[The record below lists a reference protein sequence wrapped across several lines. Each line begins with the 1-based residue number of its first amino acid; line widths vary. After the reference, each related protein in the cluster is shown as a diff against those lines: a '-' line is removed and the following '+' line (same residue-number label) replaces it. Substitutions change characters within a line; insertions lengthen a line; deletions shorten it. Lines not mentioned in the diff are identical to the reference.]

1 MVALKPLLLLLA
13 LGCEALA
20 IQANPASCSTVLG
33 TKTVKNVPTSTT
45 TTIKKVT
52 IIKKV
57 IRKVNVIVVP
67 VAKTT
72 TVRTTK
78 ADTVVTTIRATDTA
92 WTTITSASTSVITR
106 TAWTTVNTAST
117 TITTKDVTT
126 TIARRPDF
134 VPIGDSDAEMVVT
147 NKKRDITVQTIAPGG
162 QEPQSVRC
170 VVDKPSYSTKTITTT
185 VQGPRR
191 TLKAA
196 TKTKMLTISTVI
208 TSTEYPP
215 NAKTTMTTIT
225 RPVVT
230 SFTDTT
236 STTIITQT
244 VTIESQVPRTTVY
257 NICQDDNILGGANGG
272 YFISYKDQTGDV
284 IGFSVDGVQNAKE
297 CCSACAANPLCMT
310 SWFYHTEVYCA
321 IYITQK
327 PTVCAN
333 NAQPLFARYETNPTS
348 DWNQNWVFSNG
359 PCGQWGNGG
368 EIWP

>member
-92 WTTITSASTSVITR
+92 WTTITCKSSHEPYAVTIANCVELAASTSVITR

-244 VTIESQVPRTTVY
+244 GK
-257 NICQDDNILGGANGG
+257 NNFL
-272 YFISYKDQTGDV
+272 
-284 IGFSVDGVQNAKE
+284 
-297 CCSACAANPLCMT
+297 
-310 SWFYHTEVYCA
+310 YC
-321 IYITQK
+321 
-327 PTVCAN
+327 
-333 NAQPLFARYETNPTS
+333 
-348 DWNQNWVFSNG
+348 
-359 PCGQWGNGG
+359 
-368 EIWP
+368 